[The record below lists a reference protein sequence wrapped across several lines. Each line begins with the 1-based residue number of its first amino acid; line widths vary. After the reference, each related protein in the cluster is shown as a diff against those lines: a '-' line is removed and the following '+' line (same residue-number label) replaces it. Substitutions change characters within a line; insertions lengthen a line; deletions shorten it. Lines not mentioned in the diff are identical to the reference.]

1 MACCLQHSPE
11 TLWVSWH
18 LTFAICT
25 KAGLSSSHMIRMLYL
40 LYELICLCELDFDD
54 SCIYGKLEWRFQQE
68 AVYHRHQLHLTL

>member
-1 MACCLQHSPE
+1 
-11 TLWVSWH
+11 
-18 LTFAICT
+18 
-25 KAGLSSSHMIRMLYL
+25 MIRMLHL